1 MGEVTVNLFQS
12 PREIKMADTIS
23 LMYRPKNMRFTN
35 VEQSFLNSYFR
46 QLHSMTMREF
56 TSDMRVLFQN
66 IRETAVGGAPMFY
79 EAAHIVDTEKQRFR
93 CKEVYTNRNGEN
105 PISNLLEFT
114 LNPTDIVERDK
125 ILEFH
130 QHHGAPT
137 GCDELEALLTTY
149 CNDHGEKKKVFDGN
163 IDCVNA
169 LTCLVEFL
177 HFWRGRTSLFKF
189 EHIVTE
195 EGSLQLS
202 AIVTVRNTAAYCFHI
217 DVVIN

>member
-1 MGEVTVNLFQS
+1 
-12 PREIKMADTIS
+12 MADSIS

-66 IRETAVGGAPMFY
+66 IRASAPTNAPMYY
-79 EAAHIVDTEKQRFR
+79 EAAHIVDEEKHRFR
-93 CKEVYTNRNGEN
+93 CKEMYTNRSGET
-105 PISNLLEFT
+105 PICNLVEFT
-114 LNPTDIVERDK
+114 LNPTDIAERDQ
-125 ILEFH
+125 ILDFH
-130 QHHGAPT
+130 SRNEGPT
-137 GCDELEALLTTY
+137 GCDELEALLITY
-149 CNDHGEKKKVFDGN
+149 CNEHDEKKKVFDGGLS
-163 IDCVNA
+163 CTAA

-189 EHIVTE
+189 DHNVDTEGKLHIA
-195 EGSLQLS
+195 